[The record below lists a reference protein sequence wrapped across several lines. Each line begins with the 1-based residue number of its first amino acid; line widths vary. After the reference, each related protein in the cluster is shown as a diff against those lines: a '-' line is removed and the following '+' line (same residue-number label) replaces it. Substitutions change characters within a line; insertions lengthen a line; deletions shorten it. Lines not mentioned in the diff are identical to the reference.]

1 LSLCSGLFITH
12 CMTQQVV
19 ISPGQSS
26 AISGSLAFNNAWKMG
41 LTGLA
46 VVTRFT
52 DETGCFKEVAILIR
66 LRRKS
71 RVIRHLGQELKPPT

>member
-1 LSLCSGLFITH
+1 MTH
-12 CMTQQVV
+12 CMPQQVV

-26 AISGSLAFNNAWKMG
+26 TISGSLAFSNAWKTG
-41 LTGLA
+41 LPGLA

-71 RVIRHLGQELKPPT
+71 SVIRHLGQELKPAT